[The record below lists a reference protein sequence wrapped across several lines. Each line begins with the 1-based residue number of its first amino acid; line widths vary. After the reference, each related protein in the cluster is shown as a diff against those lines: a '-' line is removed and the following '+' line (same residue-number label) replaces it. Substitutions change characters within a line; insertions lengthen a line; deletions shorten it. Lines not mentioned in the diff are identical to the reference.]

1 MVAYALEAE
10 VDLLPHLP
18 ELLSDLKEL
27 GSDAGLLAEVFGALP
42 LPDHARVIDLG
53 CGKGAT
59 ASEIADSLGL
69 KVMRVDLFEAF
80 VRHCEQMARDQDLAD
95 MCQFLQGDLVQL
107 IGAHEPVDVR
117 MICWAA
123 LSRSCWARDAS
134 QQVSALTIRM

>member
-1 MVAYALEAE
+1 MSRTHDEMVAYALEAE

-69 KVMRVDLFEAF
+69 KVMGVDLLKLLSGT
-80 VRHCEQMARDQDLAD
+80 VSKWLGTRTL
-95 MCQFLQGDLVQL
+95 
-107 IGAHEPVDVR
+107 P
-117 MICWAA
+117 IC
-123 LSRSCWARDAS
+123 AS
-134 QQVSALTIRM
+134 FYREIWSN